1 VLSRL
6 QFAFLCRKSIRKKWS
21 KNTTKA
27 SITRRSPLTARPSM
41 PTEEEKHMNDEI
53 DALICLTLLMRDMI
67 SLTTVDCFF

>member
-1 VLSRL
+1 
-6 QFAFLCRKSIRKKWS
+6 
-21 KNTTKA
+21 
-27 SITRRSPLTARPSM
+27 M